1 MQTTNQKI
9 IYTDIEKGLSE
20 NEAGRMERNKIGRQ
34 HSNLKLFFV
43 TLWRQVASLFAVLLF
58 CAVAVSFVLGQNTDA
73 FIILAIAIINI
84 ALGLIQEF
92 RASKASEKLMNLVKS
107 ECSVIR
113 DGVMRKISSDEIVAG
128 DIIHLV
134 GGDVVPADV
143 LVRTADN
150 AYIDESVRTGETSP
164 RSVDVSQDVLSGSAI
179 ASGRIV
185 GQVTAVGVRASLGQY
200 SSHLDTIKKDNS
212 FDQFIRSVTKYIFI
226 FAGVSIV
233 IAFVILVVVMGKYS
247 LAEYFVFAIALLV
260 GVVPEALPLIITL
273 IMTNEGLAL
282 SKEKVIV
289 KKLNG
294 LQELGAARFL
304 LTDKTGTLTENKLKV
319 FEVYDVDDL
328 WNIMNTISMSE
339 YERTPMDEAF
349 DTAINESHN
358 TGAPKD
364 KVVSSMSF
372 SSANGYATFKT
383 LSGKI
388 IYRGKMADIEKL
400 TGQGNEELS
409 ERVSGYES
417 RGMRPIGFA
426 CGDEHDKARFC
437 GLVVFEDPLK
447 ASAKESIIKAHEM
460 GVHIKVVSGDTLAV
474 VEHVASELHMGRG
487 LRQAISLDGKN
498 ISDLSNKDL
507 CDIAVFGGVKPEQKL
522 ELLNRYLALGPVAF
536 LGEGINDALALKR
549 ADVGIVVDNASDVAR
564 QSADILLMEKDLSPI
579 LRGIEMSRKGL
590 RNVLT
595 YTMYTLSGNAGTFFS
610 LLLISLFYVAL
621 PMLPIQIL
629 LNNLLTD
636 LPLILLM
643 TDNADESSLKHA
655 PHYHP
660 KKLLKRVIIFGLIS
674 TVFDIIYFLI
684 FKNSSVPL
692 VQTGWFV
699 FSVLAELALIFSI
712 RSSRPIFK
720 TPPMSSALSLGM
732 FGAVVLAFGTI
743 YIAPIAHVFKFMPM
757 PAIQTIGIIG
767 LIIIYMFVNET
778 AKKLMNKKNLYDEN
792 AKRREGLFQKE
803 VMLHNPV
810 V

>member
-1 MQTTNQKI
+1 M
-9 IYTDIEKGLSE
+9 
-20 NEAGRMERNKIGRQ
+20 
-34 HSNLKLFFV
+34 
-43 TLWRQVASLFAVLLF
+43 LLF
-58 CAVAVSFVLGQNTDA
+58 VAVIVSFVLGENTDA
-73 FIILAIAIINI
+73 FIILAILIINI
-84 ALGLIQEF
+84 ILGLVQEF

-107 ECSVIR
+107 ECSVVR
-113 DGVMRKISSDEIVAG
+113 DGAMRKVSSDELVAG

-150 AYIDESVRTGETSP
+150 AYIDESVRTGETAP
-164 RSVDVSQDVLSGSAI
+164 RAVEVSMDVMSGSAV
-179 ASGRIV
+179 ASGRVV
-185 GQVTAVGVRASLGQY
+185 GQVAAVGANASLGQY

-212 FDQFIRSVTKYIFI
+212 FDLFIKNITKYIFI
-226 FAGVSIV
+226 FAFISLI
-233 IAFVILVVVMGKYS
+233 IAFVILVIIMGKYS
-247 LAEYFVFAIALLV
+247 LAQYFVFAIALLV
-260 GVVPEALPLIITL
+260 GVVPEALPLIVTL

-282 SKEKVIV
+282 AKDKVIV

-319 FEVYDVDDL
+319 YQVYDVDDL
-328 WNIMNTISMSE
+328 WNSMITVSMSE
-339 YERTPMDEAF
+339 YERTPMDDAF
-349 DTAINESHN
+349 DNAINESRKAE
-358 TGAPKD
+358 APKD
-364 KVVSSMSF
+364 KVVSMDSF
-372 SSANGYATFKT
+372 TGAHGYASFKT
-383 LSGKI
+383 LSGKT
-388 IYRGKMADIEKL
+388 IYRGKVEEILKL
-400 TGQGNEELS
+400 TGQGSSDLS
-409 ERVSGYES
+409 KRVSDYES
-417 RGMRPIGFA
+417 MGMRPIGFA
-426 CGDEHDKARFC
+426 CGDEHDNARFC
-437 GLVVFEDPLK
+437 GLVVFEDTLK

-474 VEHVASELHMGRG
+474 VEHVASELHLGRG
-487 LRQAISLDGKN
+487 LRQAVSLDGKN
-498 ISDLSNKDL
+498 ISDFSNKEL
-507 CDIAVFGGVKPEQKL
+507 CEIAVFGGAKPEQKL
-522 ELLNRYLALGPVAF
+522 ELLNRYLAMGPVAF

-579 LRGIEMSRKGL
+579 LKGIEMSRKGL

-595 YTMYTLSGNAGTFFS
+595 YTIYTLSGNAGTFFS

-660 KKLLKRVIIFGLIS
+660 RKLLKRVSIFGLIS
-674 TVFDIIYFLI
+674 TVFDIGYFLI

-692 VQTGWFV
+692 VQTGWFL

-720 TPPMSSALSLGM
+720 TPPMSSALSIGM
-732 FGAVVLAFGTI
+732 FGAVVLAFGATYVLPVAQI
-743 YIAPIAHVFKFMPM
+743 FKFVPM
-757 PAIQTIGIIG
+757 PIMQTIGILG
-767 LIIIYMFVNET
+767 LTVVYMVANEL
-778 AKKLMNKKNLYDEN
+778 AKKLMNKKNLYEEN
-792 AKRREGLFQKE
+792 IKKVDDIFPKE
-803 VMLHNPV
+803 KILLL
-810 V
+810 